1 MVWYRVR
8 VSESQ
13 QHTPTKHFPSTMQTS
28 KGLLN
33 KKAAVVV
40 GQIGII
46 VRAVHDI
53 GLAYV

>member
-28 KGLLN
+28 KSLLN
-33 KKAAVVV
+33 KKAAVIV

-46 VRAVHDI
+46 VRAVRDI